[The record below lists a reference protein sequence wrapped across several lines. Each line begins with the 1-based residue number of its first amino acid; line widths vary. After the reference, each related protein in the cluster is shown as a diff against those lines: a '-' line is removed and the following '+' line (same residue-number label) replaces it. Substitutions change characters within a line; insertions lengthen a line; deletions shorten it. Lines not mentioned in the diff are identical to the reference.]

1 MNAFGQPRPVR
12 VEQAM
17 TASDHVTDLLELAR
31 DRSLAARQTLVDMIG
46 DLFCERDS
54 VLTERE
60 RALMT
65 EILDKLVGDFEGEVR
80 RQLAERLADKPA
92 APPGLIDLLA
102 NDEIEVARPVL
113 LRSRVLREA
122 DLIAVR
128 QEVSAPVADALVE
141 TGDTGVIETLLR
153 NESAQI
159 SEATMSYLVEQART
173 VDSFQEPLVGRG
185 DLDPELANKLYW
197 FVSAALREHLL
208 ERFQI
213 QVNELDDALEAA
225 THTLTSGAKANPPQ
239 PTAAQKLARQI
250 AQSRGID
257 PALLLKVLRSGEIP
271 LFEALFAEFSGI
283 QPPRLQHVLYE
294 TGGKG
299 LAVVCKALDI
309 DKGTFTPIYLL
320 SRRGESGDHVVEP
333 KALSA
338 VMSFFASVRPA
349 DAREVLRSWQ
359 RDNAYQ
365 EAILALAEDRRVD
378 ADRP

>member
-1 MNAFGQPRPVR
+1 MAQP
-12 VEQAM
+12 
-17 TASDHVTDLLELAR
+17 DHVADLLQLAR

-46 DLFCERDS
+46 DLFCERGA
-54 VLTERE
+54 VLSERE
-60 RALMT
+60 HALMT

-102 NDEIEVARPVL
+102 NDEIAVARPVL
-113 LRSRVLREA
+113 MRSRVLRET
-122 DLIAVR
+122 DLIAVVRNRTRQHQLAVAMR

-141 TGDTGVIETLLR
+141 TGDTGVIEALLR
-153 NESAQI
+153 NENARI
-159 SEATMSYLVEQART
+159 SEATMAYLVEQART

-185 DLDPELANKLYW
+185 DLDPGLANRLYW

-208 ERFQI
+208 SRFEI
-213 QVNELDDALEAA
+213 QVSDLDDALEAA
-225 THTLTSGAKANPPQ
+225 THKLTASTQAKLAQ

-250 AQSRGID
+250 AAARGVD

-283 QPPRLQHVLYE
+283 QLPRLQHVLYE

-299 LAVVCKALDI
+299 LAVVCKALDV
-309 DKGTFTPIYLL
+309 DKTSFTPIYLL
-320 SRRGESGDHVVEP
+320 SRKAESSEQVIEP
-333 KALSA
+333 KTLSA
-338 VMSFFASVRPA
+338 VMTFFAEVRPA

>member
-1 MNAFGQPRPVR
+1 
-12 VEQAM
+12 M
-17 TASDHVTDLLELAR
+17 TATDHVTDLLELAR
-31 DRSLAARQTLVDMIG
+31 DRSLAARQNLVDMIG

-92 APPGLIDLLA
+92 APPGLIEFLA

-113 LRSRVLREA
+113 MRSRVLREA
-122 DLIAVR
+122 ELIAVVRNRTR
-128 QEVSAPVADALVE
+128 QHQLAIAMRHEVSAPVADALVE

-153 NESAQI
+153 NENAQI
-159 SEATMSYLVEQART
+159 SEATMAYLVEQART

-185 DLDPELANKLYW
+185 DLDPDLANKLYW

-208 ERFQI
+208 ERFQL
-213 QVNELDDALEAA
+213 QVSELDDALEAA
-225 THTLTSGAKANPPQ
+225 THKLIAGANAKPAQ
-239 PTAAQKLARQI
+239 PTAAQKLARKI

-257 PALLLKVLRSGEIP
+257 AALLLKVLRSGEIP

-299 LAVVCKALDI
+299 LAVVCKALDV
-309 DKGTFTPIYLL
+309 DKGSFTPIYLL
-320 SRRGESGDHVVEP
+320 SRRGESGEQVVEP
-333 KALSA
+333 QTLST
-338 VMSFFASVRPA
+338 VVSFFTRVRPA

-365 EAILALAEDRRVD
+365 DAIIALAEDRRVD
-378 ADRP
+378 ADRS

>member
-1 MNAFGQPRPVR
+1 
-12 VEQAM
+12 M
-17 TASDHVTDLLELAR
+17 TATDHVTDLLELAR

-46 DLFCERDS
+46 DLFCERGS

-92 APPGLIDLLA
+92 APPGLIELLA

-122 DLIAVR
+122 ELIQVVR
-128 QEVSAPVADALVE
+128 NRTRQHQLAIAMRHEVSAPVADALVE
-141 TGDTGVIETLLR
+141 TGDTGVIEALLR

-159 SEATMSYLVEQART
+159 SEATMAYLVEQART

-185 DLDPELANKLYW
+185 DLDPELANRLYW
-197 FVSAALREHLL
+197 VVSAALREHLL
-208 ERFQI
+208 ARFQI
-213 QVNELDDALEAA
+213 QVSELDDALEAA
-225 THTLTSGAKANPPQ
+225 THKLIAGAKAKPAQ

-250 AQSRGID
+250 AQSRGVD
-257 PALLLKVLRSGEIP
+257 AALLLEVLRAGEIP

-283 QPPRLQHVLYE
+283 RPPRLQHVLYE

-299 LAVVCKALDI
+299 LAVVCKALDV
-309 DKGTFTPIYLL
+309 DKASFTPIYLL
-320 SRRGESGDHVVEP
+320 SRRGERGEQVVEP
-333 KALSA
+333 RTLAT
-338 VMSFFASVRPA
+338 VVSFFTRVQPA

-365 EAILALAEDRRVD
+365 DAIIALAEDSRVD
-378 ADRP
+378 AHRS

>member
-1 MNAFGQPRPVR
+1 
-12 VEQAM
+12 M
-17 TASDHVTDLLELAR
+17 TGSDHVTDLLELAR

-46 DLFCERDS
+46 DLFCERDT

-60 RALMT
+60 RALMID
-65 EILDKLVGDFEGEVR
+65 ILDKLVGDFESEVR

-92 APPGLIDLLA
+92 APQGLIELLA

-113 LRSRVLREA
+113 MRSRVLREA
-122 DLIAVR
+122 DLIAVVRNRTR
-128 QEVSAPVADALVE
+128 QHQLAVAMRHEVSAQVCDALVE
-141 TGDTGVIETLLR
+141 TGDTGVIEALLR

-159 SEATMSYLVEQART
+159 SEATMAYVVEQART

-185 DLDPELANKLYW
+185 DLDPALADRLYW

-208 ERFQI
+208 SRFDI
-213 QVNELDDALEAA
+213 QVSELDDALEGA
-225 THTLTSGAKANPPQ
+225 THKLIAGAEATPAQ

-250 AQSRGID
+250 AASRGVD

-299 LAVVCKALDI
+299 LALVCKALDI
-309 DKGTFTPIYLL
+309 DKATFTPIFLL
-320 SRRGESGDHVVEP
+320 SRRGESGEQVVEP
-333 KALSA
+333 KALST
-338 VMSFFASVRPA
+338 VMNFFASVRPS
-349 DAREVLRSWQ
+349 DAQEVLRSWQ

-365 EAILALAEDRRVD
+365 DAILALAEDQRVD

>member
-1 MNAFGQPRPVR
+1 
-12 VEQAM
+12 M
-17 TASDHVTDLLELAR
+17 TATDQVSDLLDLAR

-65 EILDKLVGDFEGEVR
+65 EILNKLVGDFEGEVR
-80 RQLAERLADKPA
+80 RQLAERLADRPA
-92 APPGLIDLLA
+92 APQSLIDLLA

-122 DLIAVR
+122 DLIAVVRNRTR
-128 QEVSAPVADALVE
+128 QHQLAIAMRHEVSAPVTDALVE
-141 TGDTGVIETLLR
+141 TGDSGVIEALLR
-153 NESAQI
+153 NENAQI
-159 SEATMSYLVEQART
+159 SEATMAYLVEQART

-185 DLDPELANKLYW
+185 DLDPELAYKLYW

-208 ERFQI
+208 NRFEI
-213 QVNELDDALEAA
+213 QVGELDDALEAA
-225 THTLTSGAKANPPQ
+225 THNLIAGAQAQPAQ
-239 PTAAQKLARQI
+239 PTAAQNLAGQI
-250 AQSRGID
+250 AESRGVD

-271 LFEALFAEFSGI
+271 LFEALFAEFSGVR
-283 QPPRLQHVLYE
+283 PPRLQHVLYE

-299 LAVVCKALDI
+299 LAVVCKALEV
-309 DKGTFTPIYLL
+309 DKATFTPIYLL
-320 SRRGESGDHVVEP
+320 SRRGESGEQVVPP

-338 VMSFFASVRPA
+338 VMAFFDSVRPN

-365 EAILALAEDRRVD
+365 DAILALAEDRRVD
-378 ADRP
+378 ADQS

>member
-1 MNAFGQPRPVR
+1 
-12 VEQAM
+12 M
-17 TASDHVTDLLELAR
+17 TATDQVSDLLDLAR

-65 EILDKLVGDFEGEVR
+65 EILNKLVGDFEGEVR
-80 RQLAERLADKPA
+80 RQLAERLADRPA
-92 APPGLIDLLA
+92 APQSLIDLLA

-122 DLIAVR
+122 DLIAVVRNRTR
-128 QEVSAPVADALVE
+128 QHQLAIAMRHEVSAPVADALVE
-141 TGDTGVIETLLR
+141 TGDSGVIEALLR
-153 NESAQI
+153 NENAQI
-159 SEATMSYLVEQART
+159 SEATMAYLVEQART

-185 DLDPELANKLYW
+185 DLDPELAYKLYW

-208 ERFQI
+208 SRFEI
-213 QVNELDDALEAA
+213 QVGELDDALEAA
-225 THTLTSGAKANPPQ
+225 THNLIAGAQAQPAQ

-250 AQSRGID
+250 AKSRGVD

-271 LFEALFAEFSGI
+271 LFEALFAEFSGVR
-283 QPPRLQHVLYE
+283 PPRLQHVLYE

-299 LAVVCKALDI
+299 LAVVCKALEV
-309 DKGTFTPIYLL
+309 DKATFTPIYLL
-320 SRRGESGDHVVEP
+320 SRRGESGEQVVPP
-333 KALSA
+333 KALST
-338 VMSFFASVRPA
+338 VMAFFDSVRPN

-365 EAILALAEDRRVD
+365 DAILALAEDRRVD
-378 ADRP
+378 ADQS